1 MARQEGG
8 RMTAK
13 DRYLVH
19 AEHGEYSGWCY
30 DPLGIFDTEAEAREF
45 ASRLR
50 VCVNKCGSI
59 PDWRDRM
66 QTDTLEPLVAKEDGT
81 YRVSGIDGDDGCTVY
96 VTKFE
101 GGIGVIPSW
110 IEVIE

>member
-1 MARQEGG
+1 MSAN
-8 RMTAK
+8 

-19 AEHGEYSGWCY
+19 AEHGEYSDWCF

-45 ASRLR
+45 ASHLR
-50 VCVNKCGSI
+50 VCVNECGSI
-59 PDWRDRM
+59 PDWRDMM

-81 YRVSGIDGDDGCTVY
+81 YRVLGLGEHDGCAVF

-101 GGIGVIPSW
+101 GGIGVFPSW
-110 IEVIE
+110 IEVEQ

>member
-1 MARQEGG
+1 MS
-8 RMTAK
+8 AK

-19 AEHGEYSGWCY
+19 AEHGEYSDWCF

-50 VCVNKCGSI
+50 VRVNEYGTIS
-59 PDWRDRM
+59 DWDEPMRG
-66 QTDTLEPLVAKEDGT
+66 DTFEPLAANEDGT
-81 YRVSGIDGDDGCTVY
+81 YSYSGVGYGNGCGVF

-101 GGIGVIPSW
+101 GGMGIIPSW
-110 IEVIE
+110 IEVIA

>member
-1 MARQEGG
+1 MS
-8 RMTAK
+8 TA

-19 AEHGEYSGWCY
+19 AEHGEYSDWCF

-50 VCVNKCGSI
+50 VRVNEYGTIS
-59 PDWRDRM
+59 DWDEPIRG
-66 QTDTLEPLVAKEDGT
+66 DTFEPLAANEDGT
-81 YRVSGIDGDDGCTVY
+81 YSYSGVGYGNHCTVY

-101 GGIGVIPSW
+101 GGMGIIPSW
-110 IEVIE
+110 IEVDA

>member
-1 MARQEGG
+1 MS
-8 RMTAK
+8 AK

-19 AEHGEYSGWCY
+19 AEHGEYSDWCY

-50 VCVNKCGSI
+50 VRINEYGSI
-59 PDWRDRM
+59 ADWCEPS
-66 QTDTLEPLVAKEDGT
+66 QTDTLEPLVAEEDGT
-81 YRVSGIDGDDGCTVY
+81 YSYDGIGRYGSSCTVF

-101 GGIGVIPSW
+101 GGMGIIPSW
-110 IEVIE
+110 IEVDE

>member
-1 MARQEGG
+1 MS
-8 RMTAK
+8 AK

-19 AEHGEYSGWCY
+19 AEHGEYSDWCF

-50 VCVNKCGSI
+50 VRVNEYGLIS
-59 PDWRDRM
+59 DWDEPMRG
-66 QTDTLEPLVAKEDGT
+66 DTFEPLAANEDGT
-81 YRVSGIDGDDGCTVY
+81 YRYSGSDWHYGCTVF

-101 GGIGVIPSW
+101 GGRGIIPSW
-110 IEVIE
+110 IEVDV